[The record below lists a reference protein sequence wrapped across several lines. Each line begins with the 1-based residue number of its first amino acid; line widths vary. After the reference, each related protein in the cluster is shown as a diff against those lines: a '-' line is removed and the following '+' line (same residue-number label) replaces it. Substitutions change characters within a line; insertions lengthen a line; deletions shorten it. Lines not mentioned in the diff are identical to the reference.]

1 MVTCCSTITKL
12 NLIIM
17 GAPGAGKGTQ
27 SKRLA
32 EKYSLKHVT
41 TGELLREESEK
52 QTKTAE
58 QIKELMETGKLFP
71 DDLVKQVLIDNIPKT
86 NFILD
91 GYPRKL
97 SQISTFKDIDLVI
110 YIELSEKECVSRIL
124 NRNEGRS
131 DDNEEA
137 IKVRLKCFQKETEP
151 VIDYYKNKGILET
164 INGDGSE
171 DDVFAKICEV
181 IFKRFNI

>member
-1 MVTCCSTITKL
+1 MPTCCQTSTRL
-12 NLIIM
+12 NLIVI

-27 SKRLA
+27 SKRIS
-32 EKYSLKHVT
+32 EKYNLTHITS
-41 TGELLREESEK
+41 GELLREESQKE
-52 QTKTAE
+52 TETAE
-58 QIKELMETGKLFP
+58 KIEQLMETGKLFP
-71 DDLVKQVLIDNIPKT
+71 DDLVKQVLLDNVPKS

-97 SQISTFKDIDLVI
+97 SQISTFSNIDLVLFI
-110 YIELSEKECVSRIL
+110 DLPEDVCVSRIL

-137 IKVRLKCFQKETEP
+137 VKVRLRCFRKETEP
-151 VIDYYKNKGILET
+151 VIEYYKNKGILET
-164 INGDGSE
+164 IDGNGTE